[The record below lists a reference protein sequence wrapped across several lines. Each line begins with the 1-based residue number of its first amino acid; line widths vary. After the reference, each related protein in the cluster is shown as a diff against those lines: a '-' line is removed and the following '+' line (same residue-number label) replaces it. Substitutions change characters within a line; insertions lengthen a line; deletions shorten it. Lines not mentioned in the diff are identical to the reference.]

1 MNEAFM
7 DAINRVVGEH
17 ISEIN
22 TMVPGVVVSYNPDTN
37 RAVVRPSLPK
47 RLADGTDLQP
57 PQIVSVPV
65 KWPGGGGG
73 RMTFPIKAGD
83 PCEIRFSQRGLD
95 NWMGGSA
102 GSSDDP
108 RSFDLNDAVCDPGL
122 APVGIPGHATDMV
135 WGNDSY
141 SISIGPNGFV
151 FKTPGGT
158 VTIGADG
165 KVKAEQDIIAGTISL
180 QTHKHIGVQSG
191 ASNTGTPTS

>member
-1 MNEAFM
+1 MNEAFF
-7 DAINRVVGEH
+7 DAIGRVIDERLLEV
-17 ISEIN
+17 N
-22 TMVPGVVVSYNPDTN
+22 TMVPGIIVSYNPDTN

-73 RMTFPIKAGD
+73 RMTFPIKKDD
-83 PCEIRFSQRGLD
+83 PCELRFSQRGLD
-95 NWMGGSA
+95 NWIGGSA

-108 RSFDLNDAVCDPGL
+108 RSFDLSDAVCDPGL
-122 APVGIPGHATDMV
+122 APVGIKGNATDMI
-135 WGNDSY
+135 WGNDQY

-158 VTIGADG
+158 VSIGADG
-165 KVKAEQDIIAGTISL
+165 IVKSEKDIVAGTISL
-180 QTHKHIGVQSG
+180 QNHKHLGTQPGSG
-191 ASNTGTPTS
+191 ESGIPKP